1 MFPFFVGC
9 KKFIMGYKVI
19 LLTVQANCV
28 TKKTPE
34 TLEVFPKET
43 FTSLMVVLQSSK
55 SLNLCLDSSRKMM
68 WVCYKLALIFAL
80 IFTWVWYYLLAENF
94 ALKVDKSFCPVII
107 VSVYFISAIAAC
119 AAASLAIGTRNG
131 EQDT

>member
-1 MFPFFVGC
+1 
-9 KKFIMGYKVI
+9 MGYKVI

-55 SLNLCLDSSRKMM
+55 VLIYAWTVHVKICDYLCEFDINLHLFLREFDITY
-68 WVCYKLALIFAL
+68 WLKLL
-80 IFTWVWYYLLAENF
+80 
-94 ALKVDKSFCPVII
+94 P
-107 VSVYFISAIAAC
+107 
-119 AAASLAIGTRNG
+119 
-131 EQDT
+131 

>member
-55 SLNLCLDSSRKMM
+55 SLNLCLDSSRKICDYLCEFD
-68 WVCYKLALIFAL
+68 VNLHLFLREFIL
-80 IFTWVWYYLLAENF
+80 IFT
-94 ALKVDKSFCPVII
+94 
-107 VSVYFISAIAAC
+107 
-119 AAASLAIGTRNG
+119 
-131 EQDT
+131 